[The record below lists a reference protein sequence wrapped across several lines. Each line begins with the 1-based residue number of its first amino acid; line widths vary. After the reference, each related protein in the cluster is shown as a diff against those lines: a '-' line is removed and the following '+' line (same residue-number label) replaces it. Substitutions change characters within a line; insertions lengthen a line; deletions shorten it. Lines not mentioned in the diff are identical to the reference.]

1 MRRISIPTL
10 PTNKASTLVYCNT
23 CSPETDSIVNL
34 SSTRSFNHGRKE
46 AKRKRSQEMGHT
58 SAAVMPELEQ
68 KKVFQEMVDSS
79 PFYKLEKRIGF
90 APLFLPLQPR
100 DTNIYR
106 PFLSYDYYDIET
118 IHSRD
123 LLVGTESAKMVLTF
137 NTLISRTSLCII
149 TLLHLRLQTAFLLRS
164 SMQYIK
170 RF

>member
-34 SSTRSFNHGRKE
+34 SSTRSSNHGRKE
-46 AKRKRSQEMGHT
+46 AKRKRSQEVGHT
-58 SAAVMPELEQ
+58 SAAVMPELSRR
-68 KKVFQEMVDSS
+68 KCFRRWWIPLLFTSLKSASASRHYSFHSS
-79 PFYKLEKRIGF
+79 LETQIFIDRSFHTTIMILKL
-90 APLFLPLQPR
+90 
-100 DTNIYR
+100 
-106 PFLSYDYYDIET
+106 S
-118 IHSRD
+118 HSRD

-149 TLLHLRLQTAFLLRS
+149 TLLHLGLQTAFLLRS